1 MLKKREV
8 EIEDDKKTLN
18 KIQPKKMSFLLK
30 GDSSFFRHIFN
41 VKEAS
46 KI

>member
-18 KIQPKKMSFLLK
+18 KIQPKKNEFFAKRRLEFL
-30 GDSSFFRHIFN
+30 SAHF
-41 VKEAS
+41 
-46 KI
+46 